1 MLATIHTRARLGVA
15 APPVTVE
22 VHLSNGLPALSIVGL
37 PETAVKESRERVRC
51 ALLNAGFEFP
61 ARRITINLAPA
72 DLPKEGGRF
81 DLAIALGILAAS
93 EQVPA
98 QALADLEC
106 LGELALDGS
115 LRGVRGV
122 LPAVIAARGQ
132 GRRMLVPAA
141 NREEASLAGG
151 DDVLATDHLLAVCA
165 HLTGVTRLAPLPP
178 MALDAAP
185 EAAAD
190 LADVRGQQVPR
201 RALEIAAA
209 GGHNL
214 LLFGPPGTGKS
225 MLASRLPGLLPA
237 LGDDAALEVASV
249 HSVAGLPVRTGCW
262 RQPPYRAPHH
272 TASAVALVGGGSSPR
287 PGEISLAHRGVLFL
301 DELPEFDRKVL
312 EVLREPM
319 ESGEI
324 VISRAATQVTYPAA
338 FQVVAAMNPCP
349 CGYLG
354 HPTIDC
360 QCTPQQVVRYQSRLS
375 GPLLDRF
382 DLHVEVPVQSAGLL
396 MQAPEAAETSARVRQ
411 RVEQARARAHSR
423 GTVNARLAGRA
434 LDRHCALDDQ
444 ARRMLVRAMD
454 RLGLS
459 ARALHRILRVART
472 LADLAGEAHVARSHL
487 VEALSYRKLDRR
499 PSRNGTVAPVS
510 GKLSSFNV

>member
-1 MLATIHTRARLGVA
+1 MLATIHTRARLGVS

-22 VHLSNGLPALSIVGL
+22 VHLSGGLPSLSIVGL
-37 PETAVKESRERVRC
+37 PETAVRESKDRVRS

-81 DLAIALGILAAS
+81 DLAIALGILVAS
-93 EQVPA
+93 EQLPSA
-98 QALADLEC
+98 PLGQLEC
-106 LGELALDGS
+106 LGELALDGT
-115 LRGVRGV
+115 LRPVRGV
-122 LPAVIAARGQ
+122 LPAVMAAQ
-132 GRRMLVPAA
+132 DAGRRILVPADNA
-141 NREEASLAGG
+141 DEASLASG
-151 DDVLATDHLLAVCA
+151 DDVLATDHLLRVCE
-165 HLTGVTRLAPLPP
+165 HLSGTTVLSPVPP
-178 MALDAAP
+178 MKPAERSSDAP
-185 EAAAD
+185 D
-190 LADVRGQQVPR
+190 LADVRGQHVPR

-214 LLFGPPGTGKS
+214 ILFGPPGTGKS
-225 MLASRLPGLLPA
+225 MLASRISGILPPL
-237 LGDDAALEVASV
+237 DDRQALEVASV
-249 HSVAGLPVRTGCW
+249 RSVSGLPVGAEGW

-287 PGEISLAHRGVLFL
+287 PGEISLAHNGVLFL

-324 VISRAATQVTYPAA
+324 VISRAASQVTYPAR
-338 FQVVAAMNPCP
+338 FQVIAAMNPCP
-349 CGYLG
+349 CGYQG

-360 QCTPQQVVRYQSRLS
+360 QCSPAQVSRYQGRLS

-382 DLHVEVPVQSAGLL
+382 DLHVEVPVQGGDVLL
-396 MQAPEAAETSARVRQ
+396 RPTEPSERSECVRRRVERVRGLAP
-411 RVEQARARAHSR
+411 VR
-423 GTVNARLAGRA
+423 GGANASLSGRG
-434 LDRHCALDDQ
+434 LDEHCAVDDGSK
-444 ARRMLVRAMD
+444 AMLVTAME

-472 LADLAGEAHVARSHL
+472 IADLDGQQDIGRQHL
-487 VEALSYRKLDRR
+487 VEALGYRKLDRR
-499 PSRNGTVAPVS
+499 SARAITNAASS
-510 GKLSSFNV
+510 GKL

>member
-1 MLATIHTRARLGVA
+1 MLATIHTRARLGVS
-15 APPVTVE
+15 APAVTVE
-22 VHLSNGLPALSIVGL
+22 VHLSSGLPALSIVGL
-37 PETAVKESRERVRC
+37 PETAVRESKDRVRS

-93 EQVPA
+93 GQLPA
-98 QALADLEC
+98 EPLATLEC
-106 LGELALDGS
+106 LGELALDGT
-115 LRGVRGV
+115 LRPVKGI
-122 LPAVIAARGQ
+122 LPAVMAARDA
-132 GRRMLVPAA
+132 GRQMLVPDD
-141 NREEASLAGG
+141 NREEASLAAAG
-151 DDVLATDHLLAVCA
+151 DVYSAGHLLQVCE
-165 HLTGVTRLAPLPP
+165 HLTGVGGLALVAAMEPGPAP
-178 MALDAAP
+178 VDAP
-185 EAAAD
+185 D
-190 LADVRGQQVPR
+190 LADVRGQHVPK

-225 MLASRLPGLLPA
+225 MLASRLPGLLPP
-237 LGDDAALEVASV
+237 LGDREALDVASV
-249 HSVAGLPVRTGCW
+249 HSVAGLPVRRGFW
-262 RQPPYRAPHH
+262 RQPPYRSPHH
-272 TASAVALVGGGSSPR
+272 TASAVALVGGGSNPR

-324 VISRAATQVTYPAA
+324 VISRAASQVTYPAR
-338 FQVVAAMNPCP
+338 FQVIAAMNPCP

-360 QCTPQQVVRYQSRLS
+360 QCSPQQITRYQSRLS

-382 DLHVEVPVQSAGLL
+382 DLHVEVPVQSGDVLMQTAATAENSALVRVRVEAARQRALARGAINAGLSGPDL
-396 MQAPEAAETSARVRQ
+396 E
-411 RVEQARARAHSR
+411 
-423 GTVNARLAGRA
+423 
-434 LDRHCALDDQ
+434 RHCELDDDS
-444 ARRMLVRAMD
+444 RAMLSMAME

-472 LADLAGEAHVARSHL
+472 IADLAGDDGIGRTHL
-487 VEALSYRKLDRR
+487 VEALGYRKLDRR
-499 PSRNGTVAPVS
+499 PSRSVPAPASV
-510 GKLSSFNV
+510 KL

>member
-1 MLATIHTRARLGVA
+1 MLATIHTRARLGVS

-22 VHLSNGLPALSIVGL
+22 VHLSSGLPALSIVGL
-37 PETAVKESRERVRC
+37 PETAVKESKDRVRS

-81 DLAIALGILAAS
+81 DLAIALGILVAS
-93 EQVPA
+93 EQLPA
-98 QALADLEC
+98 GPLQYLEC
-106 LGELALDGS
+106 LGELALDGT
-115 LRGVRGV
+115 LRPVRGV
-122 LPAVIAARGQ
+122 LPAVVAAREA
-132 GRRMLVPAA
+132 GRRILVPADNA
-141 NREEASLAGG
+141 AEASLAGG
-151 DDVLATDHLLAVCA
+151 DDVLATDHLLRVCE
-165 HLTGVTRLAPLPP
+165 HLSGTAILTPVPP
-178 MALDAAP
+178 AEPAERPP
-185 EAAAD
+185 EAPD
-190 LADVRGQQVPR
+190 LADVRGQHVPR

-225 MLASRLPGLLPA
+225 MLASRIPGILPPLDDQQA
-237 LGDDAALEVASV
+237 LAVASV
-249 HSVAGLPVRTGCW
+249 RSVAGLPVVADGW

-287 PGEISLAHRGVLFL
+287 PGEISLAHNGVLFL

-324 VISRAATQVTYPAA
+324 VISRAASQVTYPAR
-338 FQVVAAMNPCP
+338 FQVIAAMNPCP

-360 QCTPQQVVRYQSRLS
+360 QCSPALVARYQARLS

-382 DLHVEVPVQSAGLL
+382 DLHVEVPVQGGEVLLNAGEPSEGSRQVRDRVERVRAMGHGRGVANAGL
-396 MQAPEAAETSARVRQ
+396 S
-411 RVEQARARAHSR
+411 
-423 GTVNARLAGRA
+423 GRA
-434 LDRHCALDDQ
+434 LERYCSVDDGSK
-444 ARRMLVRAMD
+444 AMLATAME

-472 LADLAGEAHVARSHL
+472 IADLEGAEDLARHHL
-487 VEALSYRKLDRR
+487 VEALGYRKLDRKGAGHLTQGAA
-499 PSRNGTVAPVS
+499 SV
-510 GKLSSFNV
+510 KL

>member
-1 MLATIHTRARLGVA
+1 MLATVHTRARLGVS

-22 VHLSNGLPALSIVGL
+22 VHLSNGLPSLSIVGL
-37 PETAVKESRERVRC
+37 PETAVRESKDRVRS
-51 ALLNAGFEFP
+51 ALMTAGFEFP

-81 DLAIALGILAAS
+81 DLAIALGVLMAS
-93 EQVPA
+93 GQLPPDS
-98 QALADLEC
+98 LSGLEC
-106 LGELALDGS
+106 LGELALDGTI
-115 LRGVRGV
+115 RPVRGV
-122 LPAVIAARGQ
+122 LPAVIAARDA
-132 GRRMLVPAA
+132 GRRVIVPGC
-141 NREEASLAGG
+141 NREEASLASSG
-151 DDVLATDHLLAVCA
+151 DVLSANHLLEVCEHLAGTSALAVVEA
-165 HLTGVTRLAPLPP
+165 MAPG
-178 MALDAAP
+178 DAPADAP
-185 EAAAD
+185 D
-190 LADVRGQQVPR
+190 LAEVRGQHVPR
-201 RALEIAAA
+201 RVLEIAAA

-225 MLASRLPGLLPA
+225 MLASRLPGILPPLA
-237 LGDDAALEVASV
+237 DHHALEVASV
-249 HSVAGLPVRTGCW
+249 HSVAGLPVRQGCW
-262 RQPPYRAPHH
+262 RQPPYRSPHH

-324 VISRAATQVTYPAA
+324 VISRAASQVTYPAR
-338 FQVVAAMNPCP
+338 FQVIAAMNPCP

-360 QCTPQQVVRYQSRLS
+360 QCTTAQVTRYQGRLS

-382 DLHVEVPVQSAGLL
+382 DLHVEVPVQGGEVL
-396 MQAPEAAETSARVRQ
+396 MATGEAAESSARVRE
-411 RVEQARARAHSR
+411 RVLEARHFARER
-423 GTVNARLAGRA
+423 KTVNAQLAGPA
-434 LDRHCALDDQ
+434 LDQWCALDDGSKM
-444 ARRMLVRAMD
+444 MLSRAME

-472 LADLAGEAHVARSHL
+472 IADLAAEPVLDQAHL
-487 VEALSYRKLDRR
+487 IEALGYRKLDRR
-499 PSRNGTVAPVS
+499 PSRSGPVPS
-510 GKLSSFNV
+510 SVKL